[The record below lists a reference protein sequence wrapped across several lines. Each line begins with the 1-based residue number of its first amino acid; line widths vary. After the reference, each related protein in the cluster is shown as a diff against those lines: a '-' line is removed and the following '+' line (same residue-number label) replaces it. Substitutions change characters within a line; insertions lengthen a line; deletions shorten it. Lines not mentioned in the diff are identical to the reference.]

1 MPEVL
6 LPPPLARSIEV
17 PSPKSTRA
25 RDGVPP
31 KAFLYVTLNVNV
43 VVGVPPAGE
52 IVPLV
57 SETLPHDA
65 ESPRTDA
72 VNTKKD
78 PATQMVSASAPPSL
92 TRVPLDA

>member
-1 MPEVL
+1 M
-6 LPPPLARSIEV
+6 LPPALDKVISLK
-17 PSPKSTRA
+17 SPKRTRA

-31 KAFLYVTLNVNV
+31 KALVYVTVNVNV

-57 SETLPHDA
+57 SETLPHVA

-72 VNTKKD
+72 VNTNRD
-78 PATQMVSASAPPSL
+78 AATQTVSASAPPSL
-92 TRVPLDA
+92 PRVPLAP